1 MLRFHSAVNALLVAL
16 VLSSPVFG
24 QMRGQASVTVT
35 GVVEDGNGA
44 AISGV
49 KVTLVRGDTHHI
61 QETVSD
67 ENGNFSFPEVSPG
80 NYVLKIEMSGFEPYE
95 KSLVADGQALK
106 PLKIKLKIGAMKQQI
121 TVDAD
126 AADEAPST
134 SDSDAAT
141 ARVDDNLLRQLPTLS
156 EDVTPLIQKFVS
168 PAAQGAEGPSI
179 IIDGV
184 EGSAVD
190 LPASAIR
197 KIRIDRNPYS
207 ALFQHP
213 GKAKVEV
220 TTEHGHKKR
229 YDGGFAMY
237 ARNSLFDARNAFAK
251 LAPDLDRRLLQAN
264 LGGALPGNS
273 SSFYIAAER
282 SMLNQSAV
290 VNAVTLTGPVLENVP
305 TTQHRDNVFARLQWW
320 VSPLHTLY
328 GTYNFNDHSYHNKD
342 VGGFNLPE
350 QGVNDGRHRHRVM
363 LDYSAIIPANWRN
376 DLRFSFSNDNEH
388 TGNSAVAPAIIVN
401 QAFNAGPSQTFTRD
415 ERRQFDLQDT
425 VYYAHNKHAITFGA
439 RLRADLIDAF
449 DASNFGGTFEFASL
463 GQYAAGSPFVFRTVE
478 GNPNVEFAARVAN
491 GFVQDE
497 LQVSPQLTLT
507 FGLRYDWQ
515 STIDERA
522 NFAPRLAFA
531 FAPGKNRKTVIRGGG
546 GIFYDNF
553 PVSAR
558 QRSLLYDG
566 TRLRELVFSNP
577 SFPNPFAAGEASSL
591 PPSVIRV
598 APDIRPPYLS
608 QTSIGVEHEL
618 WHNNSLTVEY
628 AFLHGT
634 HLFRSRNI
642 NAPLPETGLRPDPNF
657 VNINQVESTAFERSH
672 AVTATFRGQFGKF
685 FEPYVQY
692 IFSKNINDTS
702 GTFALPANNYDLRP
716 EIGPADFD
724 WRHRLNL
731 MGAVALPQA
740 FHLGL
745 LLSVTSGAP
754 FDITTGFDN
763 NGDTVATDRPPGVTR
778 NTGRGP
784 GTVEL
789 DVRFGKTF
797 NVARLW
803 GGEPASK
810 RKRNNLEFTVDAFNV
825 INHTN
830 VNGIVGVLSSPF
842 FGRANSAGGA
852 RTVQLSVK
860 YLFRRG

>member
-1 MLRFHSAVNALLVAL
+1 MFRFHLAINVLLIAL
-16 VLSSPVFG
+16 VYSSLVFG
-24 QMRGQASVTVT
+24 QMAPDPANLNLT
-35 GVVEDGNGA
+35 GVVEDGSGA
-44 AISGV
+44 AISGA
-49 KVTLVRGDTHHI
+49 KVALVRGDTHPI
-61 QETVSD
+61 RETTSA
-67 ENGNFSFPEVSPG
+67 ENGNFSFKDLSPG
-80 NYVLKIEMSGFEPYE
+80 NYVLKIEVSGFERYE
-95 KSLVADGQALK
+95 KSLVVQGQEVK
-106 PLKIKLKIGAMKQQI
+106 PLKIKLKVGGARQQV

-141 ARVDDNLLRQLPTLS
+141 ARIDDNLLHQLPTLS

-168 PAAQGAEGPSI
+168 PAAQGAEGPSV

-213 GKAKVEV
+213 GNAKVEV
-220 TTEHGHKKR
+220 TTVHGHKKR

-237 ARNSLFDARNAFAK
+237 ARNSLFDARNAFSEF
-251 LAPDLDRRLLQAN
+251 APDLDRRLLQAN
-264 LGGALPGNS
+264 LGGPLPGKS

-282 SMLNQSAV
+282 SMLNQSAI
-290 VNAVTLTGPVLENVP
+290 VNAVTLSGPLRENVP
-305 TTQHRDNVFARLQWW
+305 TTQYRDNIFARLQWW
-320 VSPLHTLY
+320 VSPLHTLCGSY
-328 GTYNFNDHSYHNKD
+328 TFNDHSYHNKD

-350 QGVNDGRHRHRVM
+350 QGVNDGRHRHKVM
-363 LDYSAIIPANWRN
+363 LDYSAMIPPNWRN
-376 DLRFSFSNDNEH
+376 DLRLSFSSDNEH
-388 TGNSAVAPAIIVN
+388 TGDLAVAPAIIVD

-415 ERRQFDLQDT
+415 QRRQFDLQDT
-425 VYYAHNKHAITFGA
+425 VYYAHNKHAIALGA
-439 RLRADLIDAF
+439 RFRTDLMDAF

-463 GQYAAGSPFVFRTVE
+463 EQYGASTPFVFRSVE
-478 GNPNVEFAARVAN
+478 GSPNVKFATRVAN

-497 LQVSPQLTLT
+497 FQATQRLSLT

-515 STIDERA
+515 SAIDDRR
-522 NFAPRLAFA
+522 NFAPRFAFA
-531 FAPGKNRKTVIRGGG
+531 FVPGQNRKTIIRGGG
-546 GIFYDNF
+546 GIFYDNL

-566 TRLRELVFSNP
+566 IRLRELVISNP
-577 SFPNPFAAGEASSL
+577 SFPDPFAAGQSP

-598 APDIRPPYLS
+598 APDIRSPYLS
-608 QTSIGVEHEL
+608 QASLGVEREL
-618 WHNNSLTVEY
+618 WHTNSLTVEY
-628 AFLHGT
+628 SFLHGT

-642 NAPLPETGLRPDPNF
+642 NAPLPQTGLRPDPNF
-657 VNINQVESTAFERSH
+657 VNINQVESAAFERSH

-685 FEPYVQY
+685 FQPYVQY
-692 IFSKNINDTS
+692 MFSKTINDTS

-731 MGAVALPQA
+731 MGVVSLPRA
-740 FHLGL
+740 FRLGL
-745 LLSVTSGAP
+745 LLSAMSGAP

-789 DVRFGKTF
+789 DVRFSKTF
-797 NVARLW
+797 DIAHFW

-810 RKRNNLEFTVDAFNV
+810 HKQNNLEFSVDAFNA

-830 VNGIVGVLSSPF
+830 VNGIIGDMSSPF
-842 FGRANSAGGA
+842 FGRANSAGA
-852 RTVQLSVK
+852 PRTIQLSVR